1 MTSEKGWSL
10 GIKDRA
16 INTKL
21 KKQTSAYFFIFAQ
34 LSNEQK
40 INPSFGDKDFVPRL
54 GIFCSNSTAIAKKN
68 NDVLGQKII
77 GEMME
82 LLFTR
87 YLIRENEVVD

>member
-1 MTSEKGWSL
+1 M
-10 GIKDRA
+10 
-16 INTKL
+16 
-21 KKQTSAYFFIFAQ
+21 IFKIMVFLNIEMVL

-40 INPSFGDKDFVPRL
+40 ISPPFGDKDFVPRL

-68 NDVLGQKII
+68 NDVLVQKII

-87 YLIRENEVVD
+87 Y